1 MYLHVQI
8 TEEDKWKRQERR
20 VRGWGGGQ
28 VRRDQIMEASDTG
41 VAFNLKGNEEPWH

>member
-20 VRGWGGGQ
+20 VGAG
-28 VRRDQIMEASDTG
+28 E
-41 VAFNLKGNEEPWH
+41 KGPDYGSL